1 MKIFPEK
8 NLRYLIEFIVIISG
22 VFLSFYLDDMRQLA
36 EKKEYRDTLIGELI
50 ITANEDLD
58 QLDRVI
64 SQLER
69 VQMSIFDFCQ
79 SICIYESRYA

>member
-1 MKIFPEK
+1 MKIFP
-8 NLRYLIEFIVIISG
+8 
-22 VFLSFYLDDMRQLA
+22 

>member
-22 VFLSFYLDDMRQLA
+22 VFLSFYLDDMRQLG
-36 EKKEYRDTLIGELI
+36 EKKEYKDTLIGELI